1 MLDKLKKKLRDFLQV
16 PSKYDIKEL
25 RSDII
30 YDKTC
35 QSGLNKIMENNADR
49 LENKIVSIDRTIEN
63 HIPDI
68 RKKVEEPAKDI
79 NVPSKEDTE
88 VAIKKIKRPDI
99 PSTGV
104 IVKDGI

>member
-30 YDKTC
+30 YDKNC

-49 LENKIVSIDRTIEN
+49 LEKIINNK
-63 HIPDI
+63 
-68 RKKVEEPAKDI
+68 
-79 NVPSKEDTE
+79 
-88 VAIKKIKRPDI
+88 
-99 PSTGV
+99 
-104 IVKDGI
+104 